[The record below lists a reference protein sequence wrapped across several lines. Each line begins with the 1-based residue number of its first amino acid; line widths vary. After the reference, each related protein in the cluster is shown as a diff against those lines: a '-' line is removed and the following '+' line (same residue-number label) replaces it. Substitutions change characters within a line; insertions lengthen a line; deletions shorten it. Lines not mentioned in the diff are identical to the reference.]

1 LKSAAF
7 LSLNACQAAFYFAII
22 ASLSGAAIETA
33 IVANKAVIA

>member
-1 LKSAAF
+1 LAA
-7 LSLNACQAAFYFAII
+7 AAETVI